1 MVKITKNGVRNM
13 PVTIKDIAQIAGV
26 SFSTVSRSLNDSNL
40 VAEDTKKQIKEIAK
54 SLGFEFNA
62 SARSLSTQKTGSIGV
77 IYPES
82 FEAFHVN
89 LFYNSL
95 HNQIRKT
102 LDMEA
107 IDLIVAFPK
116 NKFEGNSSNIERLVK
131 SKKVDGLI
139 IVSPVLDEIDIEA
152 LHLTKKQGIPFVF
165 LHHYPND
172 PWLLEEANVFCTDHF
187 SGGFKATE
195 HLIKKGHKHIACIT
209 ATGNMEE
216 FDKRTD
222 GYKTALAQHNIS
234 FNEEIFFYGDRSFQ
248 AGYEIIINNRSKV
261 RHFSAIFSQNDLM
274 ALGAIQALS
283 ELQFKIPGDI
293 AVVGYDDI
301 ELLALFKPLLTTVR
315 QPREKIAVLA
325 CESLI
330 NIIKDKETT
339 KRKLLVNPSLIVRES
354 CGSVLTSKA

>member
-1 MVKITKNGVRNM
+1 M

-26 SFSTVSRSLNDSNL
+26 NFSTVSRSLNDSNL
-40 VAEDTKKQIKEIAK
+40 VAEDTKKQIKDIAK

-102 LDMEA
+102 LEREA
-107 IDLIVAFPK
+107 LDLIVAFPK
-116 NKFEGNSSNIERLVK
+116 NKFDGDSSNIERLVK

-139 IVSPVLDEIDIEA
+139 IVSPVLDEIDKEA
-152 LHLTKKQGIPFVF
+152 LHFMKKQGIPFVF

-172 PWLLEEANVFCTDHF
+172 PWLLEEANVFCIDHF

-195 HLIKKGHKHIACIT
+195 HLIKNGHTRIACIT
-209 ATGNMEE
+209 AIGDMEE
-216 FDKRTD
+216 FQKRTN
-222 GYKTALAQHNIS
+222 GYKAALAKHNVN
-234 FNEEIFFYGDRSFQ
+234 FNEDLFFYGDRSFDS
-248 AGYEIIINNRSKV
+248 GYKV
-261 RHFSAIFSQNDLM
+261 IMENKNKIKDLSAIFSQNDLM
-274 ALGAIQALS
+274 ALGAIQALT

-301 ELLALFKPLLTTVR
+301 ELLELFKPLLTTVR

-325 CESLI
+325 CEALI
-330 NIIKDKETT
+330 NIIKDKETE
-339 KRKLLVNPSLIVRES
+339 KRNLLIEPLLIIRES
-354 CGSVLTSKA
+354 CGAVSNSKV

>member
-1 MVKITKNGVRNM
+1 M

-40 VAEDTKKQIKEIAK
+40 VAEDTKKQIKDIAK

-77 IYPES
+77 IYPEG
-82 FEAFHVN
+82 FEALHVN
-89 LFYNSL
+89 LFYNYL

-102 LDMEA
+102 LEREA
-107 IDLIVAFPK
+107 LDLIVAFPK
-116 NKFEGNSSNIERLVK
+116 NKFDGNSSNIERLVK

-139 IVSPVLDEIDIEA
+139 IVSSVLDEVDKEA

-195 HLIKKGHKHIACIT
+195 HLIKNGHQRIACIT
-209 ATGNMEE
+209 AMGDRPQ
-216 FDKRTD
+216 FIKRTD

-234 FNEEIFFYGDRSFQ
+234 FNPDIFFYGDRSFHS
-248 AGYEIIINNRSKV
+248 GYKIIMDNQDEIKN
-261 RHFSAIFSQNDLM
+261 FSAVFSQNDLM
-274 ALGAIQALS
+274 ALGAIQALT
-283 ELQFKIPGDI
+283 ELQFRVPGDI

-301 ELLALFKPLLTTVR
+301 ELLELFKPLLTTVH

-325 CESLI
+325 CEALV
-330 NIIKDKETT
+330 NIIKDKKTE
-339 KRKLLVNPSLIVRES
+339 KRNILVDPPLIVRES
-354 CGSVLTSKA
+354 CGSVPSCHQSMLTP